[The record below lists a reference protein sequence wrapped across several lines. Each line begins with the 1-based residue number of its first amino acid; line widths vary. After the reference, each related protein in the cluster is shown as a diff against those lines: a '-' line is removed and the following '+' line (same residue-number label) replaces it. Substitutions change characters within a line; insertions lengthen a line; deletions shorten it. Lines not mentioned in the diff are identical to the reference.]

1 MHDLSQR
8 QLKILET
15 IIEENIQTGQPVGS
29 DTLDKKH
36 NLGISPATIRNEM
49 VKLEKKG
56 FLVKPHTSGGRLPT
70 SPALKIYIKQLMK
83 EKQLSVA
90 DEVAAK
96 EKIWDVRHELGKL
109 LSETVK
115 ILAKKTN
122 SLAIATTNMG
132 DTYHSG
138 YSNLLVLPE
147 FYDIDVART
156 VLSIIEDCALMNKI
170 FSKVV
175 GDESVHVLLGT
186 DVEMEYLEPCG
197 MVFANFDS
205 SSVKGSIGVI
215 GPSRFDYP
223 WIIPNVRYFG
233 KLINEVLKNW

>member
-1 MHDLSQR
+1 MIDLSQR
-8 QLKILET
+8 QLKIVKAT
-15 IIEENIQTGQPVGS
+15 VEENIQTGQPVGS

-49 VKLEKKG
+49 VGLEKKG

-70 SPALKIYIKQLMK
+70 SSALKVYIQQLMK

-90 DEVAAK
+90 DEVAVK

-109 LSETVK
+109 LSEAAK
-115 ILAKKTN
+115 ILAKKTS

-138 YSNLLVLPE
+138 YSNLLDLPE

-156 VLSIIEDCALMNKI
+156 VLSIIEDCSLMNKI
-170 FSKVV
+170 FGKVI
-175 GDESVHVLLGT
+175 GDEPVHVLLGP
-186 DVEMEYLEPCG
+186 DVEIKYLEPCG
-197 MVFANFDS
+197 MVFADFDS
-205 SSVKGSIGVI
+205 SSIKGNIGVI

-233 KLINEVLKNW
+233 KLINEILKNW